1 MPERVTLRLT
11 RKEWRHSIAQRR
23 EQLFLKLIEAK
34 APYQAYKRAVLTQE
48 RELLREART
57 PAERLHLQQLTAKEV
72 LTEAYMARA
81 PWEELGPLL
90 RRCQRLGFA
99 DLGDHV
105 HVACLFVQALPR
117 FPKQAQ
123 QAFAMLAAVERR
135 LERVR
140 KAHHLRREGTKS
152 IAHARAVAAS
162 SGISPQGA
170 RPSK

>member
-1 MPERVTLRLT
+1 MRLT
-11 RKEWRHSIAQRR
+11 RREWWHSIAQRR
-23 EQLFLKLIEAK
+23 EHLFLKLIEAK
-34 APYQAYKRAVLTQE
+34 ASYQDYKRAVLEQE
-48 RELLREART
+48 KELLREART
-57 PAERLHLQQLTAKEV
+57 PAERLHLQQITAKEV

-81 PWEELGPLL
+81 PWAEFGPLL

-117 FPKQAQ
+117 FPKQAR
-123 QAFAMLAAVERR
+123 QAFAMLAEVER
-135 LERVR
+135 LLGRVR
-140 KAHHLRREGTKS
+140 KGHHLRREGTKS

-162 SGISPQGA
+162 SGITSPGSA

>member
-1 MPERVTLRLT
+1 MRLT
-11 RKEWRHSIAQRR
+11 RKEWWHSIAQRR

-34 APYQAYKRAVLTQE
+34 APYQDYKRAVLEQE
-48 RELLREART
+48 KELLREART
-57 PAERLHLQQLTAKEV
+57 PAERLHLQQITAKEV

-81 PWEELGPLL
+81 PWEEFGPLL

-117 FPKQAQ
+117 FPKQAR
-123 QAFAMLAAVERR
+123 QAFAMLASVERR

-162 SGISPQGA
+162 SGIHPPGA
-170 RPSK
+170 RPPK